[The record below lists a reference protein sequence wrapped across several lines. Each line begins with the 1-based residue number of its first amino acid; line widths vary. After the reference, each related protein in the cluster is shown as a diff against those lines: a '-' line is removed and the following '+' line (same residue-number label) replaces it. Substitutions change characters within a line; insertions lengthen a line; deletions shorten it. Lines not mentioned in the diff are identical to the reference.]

1 MNFNNMCIKLLS
13 LRKPKFSAFSGSNPK
28 RAGRDA
34 ILTLMDDASHAFR
47 TSTPVNVEDPGGQA
61 STTCSFTAMKS
72 FRDSQDSLAHVE
84 YVVITIPKLKAV
96 KVKTIIMFGSSHP
109 KEGIPYRHENANR
122 DVGHSTFRW
131 RNSCEVPFLDR
142 RTVRAGE
149 WSREGMIGG

>member
-1 MNFNNMCIKLLS
+1 MAVAQH
-13 LRKPKFSAFSGSNPK
+13 P
-28 RAGRDA
+28 
-34 ILTLMDDASHAFR
+34 
-47 TSTPVNVEDPGGQA
+47 TPVNVEDPGGQA

-84 YVVITIPKLKAV
+84 YVVKTIPKLKAV

-109 KEGIPYRHENANR
+109 KEGIPYRHENAKR